1 MIRPNQTSQ
10 NEYGEPVY
18 TDSSSNTVVSPCR
31 FYVDNSNSRLINPDS
46 GTHAVGTPSVMLPG
60 SITVDRGYK
69 ITSTETGFNH
79 AYTVQSAEAVYRLF
93 TSTIDHYECELEVIE

>member
-1 MIRPNQTSQ
+1 M
-10 NEYGEPVY
+10 Y
-18 TDSSSNTVVSPCR
+18 TDSSDNDASGNVVTSVCR

-60 SITVDRGYK
+60 TIVVDRGYK
-69 ITSTETGFNH
+69 ITSTETGFDH
-79 AYTVQSAEAVYRLF
+79 AYTVQNAEAVYRLF